1 MRVIMQNSP
10 TFYLFFALK
19 YIMVPTVFTFLMNI
33 LPFAIKNLGIFII
46 FSTLISRMNF
56 KKVTKKVVLKGDQI
70 FALTTLERGRFYLQS
85 SGDYCFHV
93 QNERPTYPSKK
104 SKKDVHVQMTAPDV
118 TYEAS
123 ITTTSSNPLSEHT
136 LMASLPPIKDNLH
149 FALLLSLL
157 RPLLL

>member
-1 MRVIMQNSP
+1 MLESYYAKFTNFLPVFCFKIYYGSNR
-10 TFYLFFALK
+10 FHFFDE
-19 YIMVPTVFTFLMNI
+19 Y

-70 FALTTLERGRFYLQS
+70 FALTTFERGRFYLQS

-93 QNERPTYPSKK
+93 QNERPTYPWKK

-123 ITTTSSNPLSEHT
+123 ITTTSFNPLSEHT
-136 LMASLPPIKDNLH
+136 LMASLPPIKVSSSDNLH
-149 FALLLSLL
+149 FSH
-157 RPLLL
+157 